1 MNRKRSLFNRRYK
14 PSAATYRLIHWFYA
28 LIFLLIIYLGLN
40 WLIDSD
46 HFPVLNISISES
58 ENGYF
63 SYVTQAE
70 LENAQRNSIVGNIF
84 KVNLNTVKLEFE
96 QISWIKNAEVQR
108 ILPDTIAVQLTER
121 KPLAHWNDDK
131 LIDTDAN
138 VFSATIVE
146 DLPYL
151 YGVEGSEKNVVDT
164 YSKIKALL
172 DTHELRVKRLIYEER
187 SSWQVELTNG
197 ITVKLGGGD
206 TIGRMSRFVD
216 FWPQIKPQSNDF
228 TYVDMRYRDGF
239 AIKYNK

>member
-1 MNRKRSLFNRRYK
+1 MNRRRSLIHRRYK
-14 PSAATYRLIHWFYA
+14 PSATIYRLIHWFYA
-28 LIFLLIIYLGLN
+28 LIFLLIIYLGLT

-70 LENAQRNSIVGNIF
+70 LENAQRNSIVDNIF

-121 KPLAHWNDDK
+121 KPLAYWNDDN

-151 YGVEGSEKNVVDT
+151 YGIEGSEKIVVDT
-164 YSKIKALL
+164 YSKIKVLL
-172 DTHELRVKRLIYEER
+172 DTHELRVKRLIYAES

-197 ITVKLGGGD
+197 ITVKLGRGD
-206 TIGRMSRFVD
+206 TIGRVNRFVD
-216 FWPQIKPQSNDF
+216 FWPQLQSQSNNF